1 VQLLEEGLFKMEIQR
16 EDLNY
21 ILQEAELEKLEKLY
35 KKIDKKLG
43 ITILSNPSSQTLL
56 VPVKDP
62 ISGGEFYAGE
72 VLVTSTIVE
81 VNKNKGWSM
90 VQDEN
95 EQLSLYIATLDAVF
109 ENEEFKDDIIKLCKK
124 TNKKIQERKNIL
136 NQKVNSTRVS
146 FDLMEG

>member
-1 VQLLEEGLFKMEIQR
+1 MEIQR

-21 ILQEAELEKLEKLY
+21 ILQEAQLEKLEKLY

-109 ENEEFKDDIIKLCKK
+109 ENEEFKDDITKLCKK
-124 TNKKIQERKNIL
+124 TNKKIQEKKNIL
-136 NQKVNSTRVS
+136 NKKVNSTRVS

>member
-1 VQLLEEGLFKMEIQR
+1 MEIQR

-21 ILQEAELEKLEKLY
+21 ILQEAQIEKLEKLY

-81 VNKNKGWSM
+81 INKNKGWSM

-124 TNKKIQERKNIL
+124 TNKKMQERKNIL
-136 NQKVNSTRVS
+136 NKKVNSTRVS

>member
-1 VQLLEEGLFKMEIQR
+1 
-16 EDLNY
+16 
-21 ILQEAELEKLEKLY
+21 
-35 KKIDKKLG
+35 
-43 ITILSNPSSQTLL
+43 

-81 VNKNKGWSM
+81 INKNKGWSM

-124 TNKKIQERKNIL
+124 TNKKMQEKKNIL
-136 NQKVNSTRVS
+136 NRKVNSTRVS

>member
-1 VQLLEEGLFKMEIQR
+1 MEIQR

-21 ILQEAELEKLEKLY
+21 ILQDAELEKLEKLY
-35 KKIDKKLG
+35 KKIDKKFG

-109 ENEEFKDDIIKLCKK
+109 ENEEFKDDITKLCKK
-124 TNKKIQERKNIL
+124 TNKKIQEKKNIL
-136 NQKVNSTRVS
+136 NKKVNSTRVS

>member
-1 VQLLEEGLFKMEIQR
+1 MEIQR

-81 VNKNKGWSM
+81 INKNKGWSM

-95 EQLSLYIATLDAVF
+95 VQLSLYIATLDAVF

-124 TNKKIQERKNIL
+124 TNKKMQERKNIL
-136 NQKVNSTRVS
+136 NKKVNSTRVS

>member
-1 VQLLEEGLFKMEIQR
+1 MEIQR

-21 ILQEAELEKLEKLY
+21 ILQEAQIEKLEKLY

-81 VNKNKGWSM
+81 INKNKGWSM

-95 EQLSLYIATLDAVF
+95 VQLSLYIATLDAVF

-124 TNKKIQERKNIL
+124 TNKKMQERKNIL
-136 NQKVNSTRVS
+136 NKRVNSTRVS

>member
-1 VQLLEEGLFKMEIQR
+1 MEIQR

-35 KKIDKKLG
+35 KKIDKKFG

-81 VNKNKGWSM
+81 INKNKGWSM

-109 ENEEFKDDIIKLCKK
+109 ENEEFKDDITKLCKK
-124 TNKKIQERKNIL
+124 INKKIQEKKNIL
-136 NQKVNSTRVS
+136 NKKVNSTRVS

>member
-1 VQLLEEGLFKMEIQR
+1 MEIQR

-21 ILQEAELEKLEKLY
+21 ILQQAPLEKLEKLY
-35 KKIDKKLG
+35 KKVDKSFG
-43 ITILSNPSSQTLL
+43 ITVLSQPSSQTLL
-56 VPVKDP
+56 IPVKDP

-95 EQLSLYIATLDAVF
+95 EQLSLYIASLDAVF
-109 ENEEFKDDIIKLCKK
+109 EHDDKFKNEIITLCLE
-124 TNKKIQERKNIL
+124 TNNHIQEQKNIL
-136 NQKVNSTRVS
+136 NKKVNSTRVS

>member
-1 VQLLEEGLFKMEIQR
+1 MEIQR

-21 ILQEAELEKLEKLY
+21 ILQEAQIEKLEKLY

-81 VNKNKGWSM
+81 INKNKGWSM

-95 EQLSLYIATLDAVF
+95 VQLSLYIATLDAVF

-124 TNKKIQERKNIL
+124 TNKKMQEKKNIL
-136 NQKVNSTRVS
+136 NKKVNSTRVS

>member
-1 VQLLEEGLFKMEIQR
+1 MEIQR

-21 ILQEAELEKLEKLY
+21 ILQQAPLEKLEKLY
-35 KKIDKKLG
+35 RKVDESFG
-43 ITILSNPSSQTLL
+43 VTVLSQPSSQTLL

-95 EQLSLYIATLDAVF
+95 EQLSLYIASLDAVF
-109 ENEEFKDDIIKLCKK
+109 EEKDFKNEIITLCLE
-124 TNKKIQERKNIL
+124 TNNYIQEQKNIL
-136 NQKVNSTRVS
+136 NKKVNSTRVS